1 MDVVFALEPLTPE
14 LGQESMPLI
23 EAHWREIA
31 HDLTIPLS
39 PDWERYYALQDA
51 GSIRVY
57 TARRNGEI
65 IGYAWFIVNR
75 NLHYSTSVQAIQDV
89 IFIRKDLRRGTLG
102 TRLIKFS
109 EEQLKQEGV
118 QVVVHHI
125 KAKHDWSPLI
135 ERLGYSLVDLIYL
148 KRIN

>member
-14 LGQESMPLI
+14 LGQETMPLL

-39 PDWERYYALQDA
+39 PDWERYYALQAA

-57 TARRNGEI
+57 TARREGEI
-65 IGYAWFIVNR
+65 IGYAVFIVNR
-75 NLHYSTSVQAIQDV
+75 NLHYSTSLQAVQDIL
-89 IFIRKDLRRGTLG
+89 FIREDLRRGTLG

-109 EEQLKQEGV
+109 EEQLKAEGV

-125 KAKHDWSPLI
+125 KSKHNWSPLI

>member
-14 LGQESMPLI
+14 LGQETMPLLV
-23 EAHWREIA
+23 AHWREIA

-57 TARRNGEI
+57 TARRDGEI
-65 IGYAWFIVNR
+65 IGYAVFIVNR
-75 NLHYSTSVQAIQDV
+75 NLHYSTSVQAVQD
-89 IFIRKDLRRGTLG
+89 ILFIREDLRRGTLG